1 MGKGGFTVVL
11 NVMLRF
17 LLEVLALVAIG
28 FWGFQKGSGM
38 ITSFLLG
45 IGVPLIIAII
55 WGVFFAPASTVNIPI
70 WLKFGFEVVIFGL
83 AFVALVSMR
92 FSSSAYI
99 FGLAVLINQTLLY
112 VFKQ

>member
-45 IGVPLIIAII
+45 IGVPLI
-55 WGVFFAPASTVNIPI
+55 
-70 WLKFGFEVVIFGL
+70 
-83 AFVALVSMR
+83 
-92 FSSSAYI
+92 
-99 FGLAVLINQTLLY
+99 
-112 VFKQ
+112 